1 MTSVAIP
8 IQGFYNPISGQLLLN
23 LPELV
28 NQESF
33 IQPNRESQKAV
44 ILQNTTVI
52 RKSSLH
58 FCSSALGVMGGIG
71 FIVSCLSSILLPA
84 IASIG
89 VIGIAYLAKRKIAP
103 LQVKDL
109 SLENTKAQEIFQK
122 KEKSSTNQEGALN
135 LENNLQT
142 PLNPMHSNIDDFD
155 YELDEEFDDDLIDD
169 VTIQPTQITN
179 QNENE
184 FLSQVRSY
192 IIQEDGLNCENLRRA
207 LCEESYQ
214 DCFVPK
220 QLLEELLSTYQ
231 SIQGEEFRGI
241 KNKKSEVV
249 TSYVQDKISFIQ
261 KELKKD
267 SYQQGPNQEQ
277 EDFMKIIHE
286 QSKKEQLNSA
296 SDFDKYKFLDR
307 KMTLIGTLYEV
318 LGQCKSLDKGSTKNF
333 SDKANH
339 AYEHA
344 MHFRKNL
351 KQLTA

>member
-23 LPELV
+23 LNPELV

-33 IQPNRESQKAV
+33 TQLNKESQKAV
-44 ILQNTTVI
+44 VLQNPTFI
-52 RKSSLH
+52 RKPSLH
-58 FCSSALGVMGGIG
+58 FCSSALGVMGGVG
-71 FIVSCLSSILLPA
+71 LIVSCLSSVLLPA
-84 IASIG
+84 IASIL
-89 VIGIAYLAKRKIAP
+89 VIGIAHLAKRKIVP
-103 LQVKDL
+103 LNSREL
-109 SLENTKAQEIFQK
+109 SPENIKTQNIFQR
-122 KEKSSTNQEGALN
+122 KEVSSTNKEEPLN
-135 LENNLQT
+135 IENTLKT
-142 PLNPMHSNIDDFD
+142 PLSPIHSVDDFD
-155 YELDEEFDDDLIDD
+155 YEFDDEFDEDLII
-169 VTIQPTQITN
+169 TEPIQTTN

-192 IIQEDGLNCENLRRA
+192 VIQEDGLNCENLRRA

-231 SIQGEEFRGI
+231 SIQGEEFKGI

-249 TSYVQDKISFIQ
+249 ASYVQDKISFIQ

-267 SYQQGPNQEQ
+267 SYQQCPNQEQ
-277 EDFMKIIHE
+277 EEFMKIIHE
-286 QSKKEQLNSA
+286 QSEKEQLNSA

-318 LGQCKSLDKGSTKNF
+318 LGQCRTLDKGSTKNF
-333 SDKANH
+333 SEKASH

-351 KQLTA
+351 NN